1 MDGCDDRI
9 FFDQFTALCR
19 DAQLPAALI
28 DRDFNLIWRSH
39 AAGEALP
46 ALRLPDGA
54 RVLLTGY
61 APEFICEQ
69 VGQNGFFV
77 TAARPDLHLERP
89 VRVSAFPRTTDR
101 FLLTPAGCNA
111 SELGTGMRPEGIS
124 RTLSSFSNQ
133 YRAPMTVIF
142 SMLTLLSRACGPQ
155 AGAEDLAHCGEYIGA
170 INQSAF
176 RLLRSCKWITEH
188 MQLSYGLSPN
198 RPSRTNLY
206 GHLRELFTAAAA
218 IIEPAGIPVTARIPD
233 GVLPVAC
240 DTEKLGLIIGNLL
253 SNACRFT
260 RPGNRIAVRVR
271 RRQEAVFVSIS
282 DRGLGIPADIQPR
295 VFEAYFSYDHGGSP
309 FAGNGL
315 GLTIAR
321 SAAALMGGT
330 LALTSTPG
338 RGTTVICTIP
348 ISDSSNAPPAVFS
361 TAADYVSNRFS
372 LLRVALSDSID
383 CPL

>member
-1 MDGCDDRI
+1 M
-9 FFDQFTALCR
+9 
-19 DAQLPAALI
+19 
-28 DRDFNLIWRSH
+28 
-39 AAGEALP
+39 
-46 ALRLPDGA
+46 
-54 RVLLTGY
+54 
-61 APEFICEQ
+61 
-69 VGQNGFFV
+69 
-77 TAARPDLHLERP
+77 
-89 VRVSAFPRTTDR
+89 RVSAFPRTTDR
-101 FLLTPAGCNA
+101 FLLTPADCSA

-260 RPGNRIAVRVR
+260 RPGNRITVRVR
-271 RRQEAVFVSIS
+271 RQQEAVFVTIS

-295 VFEAYFSYDHGGSP
+295 VLKRIFPMTTAAPRLPETGLDLPSRAVRPLLWAVRWPLPPRRDVAPPLSAPSPSTIPAMRRPLFSAPRPTMFPTAFRFCASLCRTASTARYERHKMRLFP
-309 FAGNGL
+309 VAPGNG
-315 GLTIAR
+315 
-321 SAAALMGGT
+321 
-330 LALTSTPG
+330 PFP
-338 RGTTVICTIP
+338 IC
-348 ISDSSNAPPAVFS
+348 
-361 TAADYVSNRFS
+361 
-372 LLRVALSDSID
+372 
-383 CPL
+383 

>member
-1 MDGCDDRI
+1 MAGCDDYV

-39 AAGEALP
+39 AAAAALP
-46 ALRLPDGA
+46 ALLLPDGA
-54 RVLLTGY
+54 RVLLAGY
-61 APEFICEQ
+61 TPEFICEQ
-69 VGQNGFFV
+69 VGRTGFFV
-77 TAARPDLHLERP
+77 TAARADLHLERP
-89 VRVSAFPRTTDR
+89 VRVSAFPDTTER
-101 FLLTPAGCNA
+101 FLLTPAGYDA
-111 SELGTGMRPEGIS
+111 AELGTGMHPEGIL

-133 YRAPMTVIF
+133 YRMPMTVIF
-142 SMLTLLSRACGPQ
+142 SMLTLLSRSCGPQ
-155 AGAEDLAHCGEYIGA
+155 AAAEDLARCGEYINA

-188 MQLSYGLSPN
+188 MQISYGLSPN
-198 RPSRTNLY
+198 RPSRVDLY

-218 IIEPAGIPVTARIPD
+218 IIEPCGIPVTVRVPD
-233 GVLPVAC
+233 GVLPAAC
-240 DTEKLGLIIGNLL
+240 DTEKLGLVIGNLL

-260 RPGNRIAVRVR
+260 RPGNRISLRVR
-271 RRQEAVFVSIS
+271 RQQTAVSITVS
-282 DRGLGIPADIQPR
+282 DRGLGIPPDIQPR

-321 SAAALMGGT
+321 SAAALMGGA

-338 RGTTVICTIP
+338 RGTTVICTVP
-348 ISDSSNAPPAVFS
+348 INEPDDAPPAVFS

>member
-111 SELGTGMRPEGIS
+111 S
-124 RTLSSFSNQ
+124 
-133 YRAPMTVIF
+133 
-142 SMLTLLSRACGPQ
+142 
-155 AGAEDLAHCGEYIGA
+155 
-170 INQSAF
+170 
-176 RLLRSCKWITEH
+176 
-188 MQLSYGLSPN
+188 
-198 RPSRTNLY
+198 
-206 GHLRELFTAAAA
+206 
-218 IIEPAGIPVTARIPD
+218 
-233 GVLPVAC
+233 
-240 DTEKLGLIIGNLL
+240 
-253 SNACRFT
+253 
-260 RPGNRIAVRVR
+260 
-271 RRQEAVFVSIS
+271 
-282 DRGLGIPADIQPR
+282 
-295 VFEAYFSYDHGGSP
+295 
-309 FAGNGL
+309 
-315 GLTIAR
+315 
-321 SAAALMGGT
+321 
-330 LALTSTPG
+330 
-338 RGTTVICTIP
+338 
-348 ISDSSNAPPAVFS
+348 
-361 TAADYVSNRFS
+361 
-372 LLRVALSDSID
+372 
-383 CPL
+383 